1 MQEFK
6 TTQKDQQE
14 ISYMLAGA
22 RKNGIIAALV
32 MSFSSLLSAMF
43 LFFANNLPQLT
54 TQKIVGFK
62 QIFSLIAVIISI
74 YFYYKALKMISN
86 LSGSNALRSY
96 QKFIT
101 SCIFIIASIGVSV
114 FIFLHICQIQ
124 TKLY

>member
-43 LFFANNLPQLT
+43 LFFC
-54 TQKIVGFK
+54 K
-62 QIFSLIAVIISI
+62 
-74 YFYYKALKMISN
+74 
-86 LSGSNALRSY
+86 
-96 QKFIT
+96 
-101 SCIFIIASIGVSV
+101 
-114 FIFLHICQIQ
+114 
-124 TKLY
+124 